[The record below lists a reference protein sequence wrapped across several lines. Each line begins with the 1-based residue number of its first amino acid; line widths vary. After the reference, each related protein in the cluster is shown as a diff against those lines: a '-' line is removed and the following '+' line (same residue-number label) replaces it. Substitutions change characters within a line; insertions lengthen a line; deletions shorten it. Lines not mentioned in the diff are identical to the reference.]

1 MDALSLRTNRLVLL
15 PLGPADLDEAAA
27 VFGDPRVMAHI
38 DGGTRDRA
46 TTARLLEAN
55 QRCWKAEGW
64 GLWAIRDATSGAFLG
79 QAGLQRI
86 TDLAA
91 ATAEF
96 SIIVS
101 RRSWG
106 KGVAAEAANAAL
118 YDAWD
123 HFDGTEIHALV
134 HPDNSPGGAIL
145 RRLGFRRQEDELT
158 RGETLQ
164 VWQVQRLG

>member
-1 MDALSLRTNRLVLL
+1 MDALSLRTKRLVLL

-46 TTARLLEAN
+46 TTAHLLEAN

-79 QAGLQRI
+79 QTGLQRI

-106 KGVAAEAANAAL
+106 KGVAAEAANAVL

-123 HFDGTEIHALV
+123 RFDGAEIHALV

-164 VWQVQRLG
+164 IWQVQRLG

>member
-1 MDALSLRTNRLVLL
+1 VDALSLRTNRLVLL
-15 PLGPADLDEAAA
+15 PLGSADLDEAAA

-46 TTARLLEAN
+46 TTAHLLEAN

-106 KGVAAEAANAAL
+106 KGVAAEAANAVL

-123 HFDGTEIHALV
+123 RFDGTEIHALV

-145 RRLGFRRQEDELT
+145 RRLGFRRQDDELT